1 MSVVADVLT
10 WVFLLTGALFTLIGG
25 IGVLR
30 MPDLFARLHASGVS
44 DMLGAGFVLIGLMFQ
59 TGWSLATVKLLLLLG
74 FFAFTSPTAAH
85 VVAKCALHS
94 GLLPWTGGAAGE
106 RAWDAAPDRPG
117 VRPEKPPPGEGEPST
132 R

>member
-10 WVFLLTGALFTLIGG
+10 WVFLLTGAFFTLIGG

-85 VVAKCALHS
+85 VVAKCALRS
-94 GLLPWTGGAAGE
+94 GLRPWLGAGE
-106 RAWDAAPDRPG
+106 PADGSTAETPGTEAPESPS
-117 VRPEKPPPGEGEPST
+117 GEEEPST